1 MGRLRG
7 VAETLRTNAETCTRN
22 AREAQ
27 EAAGELAAQVT
38 AAREAERREREA
50 AALARAQLEAA
61 QRELSTLSVVSPPP
75 PDPRLDEMRKELR
88 LLRNQ
93 NKCKYIF
100 MIFEV
105 LTHAEDGKNT

>member
-27 EAAGELAAQVT
+27 EAAGELAAQLS
-38 AAREAERREREA
+38 AARDAERRERDA
-50 AALARAQLEAA
+50 AAVARAALDAA
-61 QRELSTLSVVSPPP
+61 QRELSALSMVAPAP
-75 PDPRLDEMRKELR
+75 PDPRLDEMTQELR

-93 NKCKYIF
+93 NKCK
-100 MIFEV
+100 
-105 LTHAEDGKNT
+105 